1 MALRKSRSLPLKEKC
16 RPLFLLVRNEAQRRN
31 DRFRFLGEHL
41 PNHNFKL
48 FAFLFLSFIHPY
60 ANTDKTLE
68 EEFLSILKPC
78 DISPRNIDCTEMS
91 LISNNID
98 KTLEEEF
105 FSILKLCGISPRSF
119 DGESCHNSIIDSALR
134 SNNIRASDMH
144 TTVVIPTNL
153 TSTMCPSSARCPRIE
168 FPISKLMDDPTT
180 CSPLLNP
187 NAIHERR
194 SLDILKIK
202 EDCCNDDGVPENEKQ
217 ELDVGDCYYAT
228 TTNLSSNTHS
238 FRKKMYRCALPMVRV
253 LSPPFARHQRTEE
266 EKRL

>member
-1 MALRKSRSLPLKEKC
+1 
-16 RPLFLLVRNEAQRRN
+16 
-31 DRFRFLGEHL
+31 
-41 PNHNFKL
+41 
-48 FAFLFLSFIHPY
+48 
-60 ANTDKTLE
+60 
-68 EEFLSILKPC
+68 
-78 DISPRNIDCTEMS
+78 
-91 LISNNID
+91 
-98 KTLEEEF
+98 LEEEF